1 MPHQPCRVGC
11 LTAWRPEVQWLG
23 LAAIVVVA
31 LGFDAAASY

>member
-11 LTAWRPEVQWLG
+11 LTACRPEVQWLG